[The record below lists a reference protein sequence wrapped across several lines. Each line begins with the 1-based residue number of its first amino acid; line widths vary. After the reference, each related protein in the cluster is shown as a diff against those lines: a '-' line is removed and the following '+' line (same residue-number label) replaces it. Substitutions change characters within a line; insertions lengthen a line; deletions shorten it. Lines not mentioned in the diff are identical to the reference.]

1 MEPHTFS
8 PDGKWMWNGREWIPA
23 PPEHS
28 PTKLTEFESNPENEL
43 YNRTHENSSSGGS
56 QILPE
61 SKLAG
66 APLVGIVA
74 IFISLVLPYI
84 SIIDIWEYSGIDM
97 IREILNSFDL
107 DSTNV
112 DNYANNSEEVDGSI
126 VYSIA
131 MVMFLFSPAV
141 FLLSGLFSGFILLVN
156 GSTKSIGVFH
166 GIYSVMFFILVFL
179 YKSQNPYS
187 DVILFEVVGEGFY
200 LGAFAFLLLII
211 D

>member
-28 PTKLTEFESNPENEL
+28 PPDIEELESNHENDSV
-43 YNRTHENSSSGGS
+43 HSIQENSSPGVS

-61 SKLAG
+61 SKISA
-66 APLVGIVA
+66 APLVGTVA
-74 IFISLVLPYI
+74 IFISLILPYI
-84 SIIDIWEYSGIDM
+84 SIIDIWEYSGFDM
-97 IREILNSFDL
+97 IKEIVNVFDL
-107 DSTNV
+107 DPTNI
-112 DNYANNSEEVDGSI
+112 DNYDNNSEEVDVSI

-131 MVMFLFSPAV
+131 IVMFLFSPAV
-141 FLLSGLFSGFILLVN
+141 FLLSGLFSGFILLGN
-156 GSTKSIGVFH
+156 GSTKSIGVLH
-166 GIYSVMFFILVFL
+166 GLYSVMFFITVFL
-179 YKSQNPYS
+179 YKAQNPYA
-187 DVILFEVVGEGFY
+187 DVIFFEVVGEGFY

>member
-28 PTKLTEFESNPENEL
+28 PPDLEELESNHENDSI
-43 YNRTHENSSSGGS
+43 HSIQGNSSSGVS

-61 SKLAG
+61 SKISA
-66 APLVGIVA
+66 APLVGTVA
-74 IFISLVLPYI
+74 IFISLILPYI
-84 SIIDIWEYSGIDM
+84 SIIDIWEYSGLDM
-97 IREILNSFDL
+97 ITEIVNVFDL
-107 DSTNV
+107 DPTNI
-112 DNYANNSEEVDGSI
+112 DNNDNNSEEVDVSI

-131 MVMFLFSPAV
+131 IVMFLFSPAV
-141 FLLSGLFSGFILLVN
+141 FLVSGLFSGFILLGN
-156 GSTKSIGVFH
+156 GSTKSIGILH
-166 GIYSVMFFILVFL
+166 GLYSLMFFVIVFL
-179 YKSQNPYS
+179 YKAQNPYS
-187 DVILFEVVGEGFY
+187 DMIFFEVVGEGFY

>member
-28 PTKLTEFESNPENEL
+28 PTKITELESNPENEL
-43 YNRTHENSSSGGS
+43 YNSTHENSSSGVS
-56 QILPE
+56 QTLLEP
-61 SKLAG
+61 KLTG
-66 APLVGIVA
+66 AQLVGTVA

-97 IREILNSFDL
+97 IRDIVNSFDL
-107 DSTNV
+107 DPTNV
-112 DNYANNSEEVDGSI
+112 DNYANNSEEVDVSI

-141 FLLSGLFSGFILLVN
+141 FLLSGLFSGFILLGN

-179 YKSQNPYS
+179 YKAQNPYS
-187 DVILFEVVGEGFY
+187 DMIFFDVVGEGFY
-200 LGAFAFLLLII
+200 LGAFAFLFLII